1 MLDTFNNLD
10 ISALEKNANQ
20 IANSLISFVFDLNSK
35 NCQSSRESGVE
46 CAVLNDAIKIDPKRL
61 NAWLNMFAS
70 KPRPNVISQQQLVVN
85 LHEIVKKYSHN
96 AYTAEVDVNDFLLY
110 EIIGKQ

>member
-10 ISALEKNANQ
+10 ISALEKNAKQ

-35 NCQSSRESGVE
+35 HCQSSRESGVE